1 MLVTSFPVRMSST
14 ITIKLLCRTAP
25 EVIFGLKMINA
36 ECGYVCLPLCPFTI
50 LPFSSKTLFLG
61 HKSLKHRKCR
71 IRISLRH
78 YAAVYG
84 SFLNW
89 QNNVFLYRLC
99 GVGWGVVGKSQTKR
113 TLTIDESLTHSHSL
127 THCHSLTVTHS
138 LSLTAS
144 VVVDFVVRSFVPLIS
159 FVRLF
164 VRSFVPSFL
173 RSFVPSISFVR
184 FLPSF
189 LRFLRSFVPSF
200 LRLRSFVPL
209 TSLL

>member
-1 MLVTSFPVRMSST
+1 MSST
-14 ITIKLLCRTAP
+14 ISIKLLCRTAP
-25 EVIFGLKMINA
+25 KVIFGLKMINA

-138 LSLTAS
+138 QSLTAS
-144 VVVDFVVRSFVPLIS
+144 VVVDFVVRSFVPLFVCS
-159 FVRLF
+159 FVPSFL
-164 VRSFVPSFL
+164 RSFVPSFL
-173 RSFVPSISFVR
+173 RSFVPS
-184 FLPSF
+184 
-189 LRFLRSFVPSF
+189 FLRSFVPSF
-200 LRLRSFVPL
+200 LRSFVPSFDFVPSFL
-209 TSLL
+209 RLFL